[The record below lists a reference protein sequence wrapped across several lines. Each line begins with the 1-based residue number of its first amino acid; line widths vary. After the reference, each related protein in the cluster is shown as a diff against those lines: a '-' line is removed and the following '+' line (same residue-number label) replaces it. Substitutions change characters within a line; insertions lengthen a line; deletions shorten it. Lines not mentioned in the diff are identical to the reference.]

1 MGFSTA
7 IGPAQSPVAASGVPG
22 AESSADSESPLP
34 PDPAP
39 QPPAPGDGE
48 PGDGGDDPGG
58 DSQPAQE
65 VGGEPGDDGQPGDGN
80 EEPAEDEA
88 ESAPALVLRVDSD
101 PEAEGDQTR
110 VEEGR
115 AALFAVSAAFAEN
128 RPGLEEDV
136 VVTVSVGGQGGV
148 GQAEVEDFNAVEDFT
163 VTIPAGQTVGWAEFT
178 LEAIDDLV
186 VEGEETVDVTGTAD
200 SYGITD
206 ITGALVTIVDNDSD
220 QPPTPPPAPPADLI
234 VSGQADPAVA
244 VNLSVDAQ
252 AASGEQAYVEEGE
265 QRTVTVKAA
274 LPDGESALAEAAT
287 FTVAIAAD
295 TAENSDFTA
304 PASASVTIAAGQT
317 SGTATF
323 TFQAVADTI
332 LEGPETV
339 SLTSTLAGYS
349 VSPASLTIKDE
360 DAAFTVTANPTAVG
374 ESAGATSIGLTVS
387 FPNAV
392 TSELAEQTQI
402 SFSAAGDG
410 AAAGTDFAAISD
422 FTVALAAS
430 AVTASTTAT
439 ITPVD
444 DVIDETSPES
454 VNFTGSL
461 FGRTASAAVA
471 ITDDDAAPAVIN
483 LAADVSAA
491 SGVQTVLAENA
502 GATSVI
508 VSAEFASGTAVETD
522 TVLNLRMSQPVST
535 DFSLTIPKNQVRG
548 TASVSVTPADNNRAG
563 EATQTVTVSL
573 RGTSSYTVNQ
583 AQFTIEDDEE
593 AVVNLRAYACNP
605 ASAVV
610 SEGDSR
616 NACWLLSAY
625 LPGDTVAADTVTVR
639 ELNFTAGTAD
649 YGSDDDFN
657 VIYPGSLQGIQ
668 DYVRIPANS
677 GESNR
682 NALFHIAVVDDSVRD
697 EGVETIVIGGKT
709 DQGFTV
715 RTASINLYDNDNSPN
730 RINLVVDGS
739 DTLLGFQPSV
749 PEGSANQRVKVTA
762 VYADRTARS
771 SATAVTVSVAGA
783 GGAHGAEAADFT
795 AVNDFT
801 VTIPAN
807 QISGDATFDLTTVD
821 DDLLEGPED
830 MSLSG
835 SATGFTVNGTKLIID
850 DNETTP
856 TVDLSVDAQPAAG
869 EQSYVDEGST
879 RTVTVTAAVPV
890 GAAALTS
897 AATFT
902 VAIAADTAEAG
913 DFTVPATVD
922 VTIAANARSG
932 TAVVSFQA
940 AADTVLEGPETVS
953 FTSSLAGYDV
963 NPASLTIR
971 DQNSRFRLGISST
984 AVAENAAPVSLTLS
998 VEFPNAQSSELTE
1011 ETQFAVTVTGD
1022 GAVAGTDFAN
1032 IPNFT
1037 IPVAAGSLRGNKAV
1051 TFAPTDDAIRETA
1064 AERAKFTVSWF
1075 GQAASVF
1082 VAITDNDPAPTAI
1095 NIYVDTSSD
1104 PGLQTSLAEDG
1115 GVQTVTVIAE
1125 FASGALDSDT
1135 VLRMDISGGTAQP
1148 TVTVPR
1154 DFFFRGGIDN
1164 DLIIPKNQTRGTTT
1178 FRMEPVN
1185 NDWTDLSERT
1195 LHVGLRG
1202 TSYTVNRAVLTIQD
1216 DEPAVINLSVRAVKC
1231 QPSDSTPNSPDRMG
1245 EGDGT
1250 VCFEVSGAL
1259 PSGVVAGADV
1269 TVSDLTFTG
1278 GTAVAGTD
1286 FTAAFPDA
1294 GRKNI
1299 SIGRGHGGQVVP
1311 ARVNITAL
1319 DDSVM
1324 DEGFETIVI
1333 HGRAAGYAVRSIA
1346 VNLGDNDNSPNLII
1360 LKVDADAAINGCQP
1374 SLGEGVSG
1382 QSVTVFASYANPDLR
1397 LLGPAVIT
1405 MSVAAAG
1412 GARQAEAND
1421 FTAVPSFTIT
1431 IPRGQASASGT
1442 FTLTTADDQRVEGA
1456 EDLAITGTATR
1467 FVVAGSVVTIDDD
1480 DAPPAIALRVDADR
1494 AVDGTQTS
1502 IGEASAA
1509 VTAQVTA
1516 EVPDGKT
1523 FESDVAITVSVDGNG
1538 GTGEAEAA
1546 DFAAVNDFTVTIPAG
1561 QSSGSA
1567 TFTLDPVEDDY
1578 AEGAETVAVSGVA
1591 TTAGVR
1597 ITGASLQIDD
1607 NDVAP
1612 TTASLTVDLD
1622 GGTTGLQTAIGEG
1635 DAAATATVAVRLPDG
1650 SKTFESDTAVTVT
1663 IAGEATAG
1671 KAEAADFT
1679 TGLAN
1684 NRLLLTIPAGGRA
1697 ASGTF
1702 TLTIVDDQVVD
1713 VTPETITLSG
1723 SADRSGLA
1731 ITGTAVTI
1739 DSDNDSR
1746 PAALSLAVDTD
1757 TSTPAVQT
1765 SVAEGASRTV
1775 QVTASL
1781 PSGSATL
1788 ETDTEVTVTLSTDGA
1803 ATAEANDF
1811 STTGLTNGN
1820 LTVTIPG
1827 GSRSGSAT
1835 FTLAAADDNVGG
1847 EGAETVFLS
1856 GSAAGFTSASTSFT
1870 ITDGDRISVSVE
1882 GNLISSTERRVL
1894 TAAEGSGPYTG
1905 AHVRVRVMPPP
1916 EPTSPQLTFEEDAV
1930 FTVRITADGSATA
1943 EADDFS
1949 TDQPGDSLQI
1959 TILAGQVESSGTFT
1973 LSVTDDDWYD
1983 GEETIALVGSTALP
1997 GVGMAHSMSA
2007 FITIT
2012 DNETAPVI
2020 TLAVDTDLVVL
2031 GEQDYIPEA
2040 TSNRKV
2046 KVTASIPS
2054 ASTERESD
2062 TVINVSAASTVI
2074 RSAVSPSDY
2083 SFSAWGDDG
2092 SMQLTLPRGS
2102 NQVAGYFSL
2111 STFSDAYTE
2120 GSETFSIIGQAAGF
2134 TTNGLSD
2141 IVPAVVTIDDSD
2153 NPSVIYLRVDLDSD
2167 ENGAQKTAAE
2177 GTTVTAN
2184 VAVSLPTGA
2193 SPLSTARPVRVS
2205 LIGAGGT
2212 AWAETTDF
2220 AAVTPFDVTIS
2231 SGDDTGTGSFR
2242 LQLLDDAVAD
2252 VLPELIEVSGSSSG
2266 WTVRND
2272 FIGIDQDNDSFPEV
2286 SLSVNPLSSAEGAD
2300 PEVTVTGAL
2309 TGTATLEENIP
2320 VTVSVDGSVGSGMAS
2335 SDDFDAVTDFTLT
2348 VGQTSRTGSASFNLT
2363 GTDDNVAGEGAEKL
2377 LISGSVPYTGVTV
2390 TVNGVEMTITD
2401 GDSSPTVINLSVD
2414 ADDETT
2420 GVQSSVTEGAAAAT
2434 VRVTASFP
2442 EGAAVLASK
2451 TTVRVSVSGDGGTGQ
2466 GEAADFTAV
2475 TAFDLEIP
2483 AGADRGSATF
2493 SLSTVQDDYAEGSET
2508 LTVSGTASGFTVNN
2522 GSVTIDDDDALASFA
2537 LSVDADTGVNGTQ
2550 TGLGEGSAAKTAQVT
2565 ASLPNGSKT
2574 FESDTVITVSVDGNG
2589 GAGEAEAADFA
2600 PVTDFSLTVA
2610 AGATSGT
2617 ATFTFD
2623 PTEDDY
2629 AEGTEKI
2636 TVSGTTARAGVGVAS
2651 AELEIADNDAAPA
2664 AAVLTVDLDA
2674 DNSGDQDTI
2683 GEGDAAV
2690 TATVKA
2696 ALPSGSKTFE
2706 SDTAITV
2713 TVTGEG
2719 TTGKAESSDFSTDQA
2734 NNSFKVTISAGQ
2746 TSGSGTFTL
2755 TIADDNVADVVS
2767 ETITV
2772 SGTADR
2778 AGLSVTGDAITIDSD
2793 NDTGPATISLG
2804 VDASSDT
2811 GVQTAVVEQ
2820 SAAHPLTVSA
2830 SFPNGSNVYETDTVI
2845 TLSATGVTAAA
2856 ADFSLASTSS
2866 GVSVLKLAI
2875 PAGQTTVSDSTSFQ
2889 LTATDDNIAE
2899 QAETLT
2905 IGGSAT
2911 GFTVS
2916 GVTMTINDDDSAPTA
2931 INLSLDVD
2939 SETVGEQ
2946 TEVTEGDAAT
2956 TVTVKASLAGSVVL
2970 TTATVVKVTVAGTS
2984 ASAADFTAVPSFNI
2998 TIPAG
3003 AASAT
3008 GTFTLTVADDNIVE
3022 SSESLTV
3029 SGTTAAAGFT
3039 AVNGT
3044 ALSIADN
3051 DAAPTSIIL
3060 TLNPASVGEDD
3071 GATSIDV
3078 TASFPAGSPVLTTAT
3093 VATVSVAGSTATSG
3107 TDFGAV
3113 SSFNVSIA
3121 AGATSGMGTFTFTP
3135 TSDTVAGEGTETVTV
3150 SGAAAGFS
3158 FTNAALSIADNDAK
3172 PSNIILTVDTDG
3184 ETTGDQSEVAEDA
3197 GSVTVTVT
3205 AALPAGSPT
3214 LATATEVT
3222 VKLVGEAPREGAVDE
3237 RDVVLGLAKGKTAHA
3252 TGYDYSSNKTNDT
3265 FTITIPAGSL
3275 SQSGDFTLTVEDDSL
3290 QEGSETFEVTGSATG
3305 FMFNSSPKVTIT
3317 DNETSNISLFFSD
3330 NRGERYPFSYADLL
3344 QEGIHTR
3351 TDVPYWPGGVP
3362 EVPFTIQ
3369 VMTTKAVGET
3379 YRDVNVVASG
3389 AAKGGV
3395 DTDTSRDYTLY
3406 WAEYT
3411 PNGRFRIQRGA
3422 KVSLYG
3428 GDTQVP
3434 TQAIRIYDDNIAE
3447 GDETIILTGR
3457 SSAGSS
3463 NSLTFTIKDNDVAPT
3478 VINLA
3483 VDTNVS
3489 TSDVS
3494 ETSLMEGDS
3503 ATTVEVTASF
3513 PANSAVLP
3521 HPTTV
3526 AVSVADNTATSR
3538 DHLAVPSFNV
3548 VIPALESSGSARFTF
3563 TLVDDAIVE
3572 GSETLDITGA
3582 VSGFT
3587 VNAAMITIKDNET
3600 ITLSVDTDG
3609 TEDGDQTA
3617 VDEGATDQTVTV
3629 TAAFDADQT
3638 VLTGATAVTA
3648 SVAGGGT
3655 DPASASDYTEVNDFT
3670 ITIPAGSLSATA
3682 TFDLTAA
3689 ADNIAGEGTETLSV
3703 SGALTGYTIN
3713 GAAISINDLTA
3724 APNQLVFTLDAD
3736 TGTSGN
3742 QTSIGEGIANRTV
3755 QVSAAFPVGSTVWES
3770 DLSIPATVG
3779 AGTAESTDYSVT
3791 GGTFN
3796 LTIPGGGTSS
3806 NAKTFTLTTVDDNVA
3821 GETDAL
3827 SVGSSLAGYTVT
3839 PASLTI
3845 TDADSKPTQITLS
3858 AATTHQTADDSVE
3871 EGTSDTVTVTAA
3883 FAGSIVLE
3891 TALSAPVVVA
3901 QGTSEGAADYT
3912 ASTASFN
3919 ISIPANGSSGSANFT
3934 LAAVDDNVAGETD
3947 AVAVNGGTLAGYTI
3961 TGTTVKLIDKDVAPT
3976 NIALKLDADTEA
3988 EGTQTSV
3995 GEGTS
4000 NRTVR
4005 VWAEWVNTSL
4015 QLEKKLTI
4023 PVTVAAGTAETG
4035 DYSVTG
4041 GSFNVVLPG
4050 ASQTASTHSFTL
4062 TVNDDDVAGETDAL
4076 SVGGTLAGYTIAAA
4090 SLTLGDSDAKPT
4102 GIALS
4107 IVTDHQTADDSVDE
4121 GTSGTVTVTA
4131 SFPSDGSVLETALAV
4146 PVVIADGTT
4155 DGSSDYAASPS
4166 SFNVSIPANS
4176 RSGNKNFTLNAK
4188 DDDVADGTEEVTVKG
4203 GTLAGYL
4210 ITSDKV
4216 KILDG
4221 DTAPSVINLTIDA
4234 DPGTD
4239 GAQTSVGEG
4248 VSNRSVSVWASFPNG
4263 SAVLE
4268 SDLTV
4273 PVVVAA
4279 GTAESADY
4287 SVGDGSFDVTIGA
4300 GTRLSA
4306 TAASFT
4312 LTTAD
4317 DDLSGESDV
4326 LSIKGGTLA
4335 GYTINPASLTI
4346 SDADAAPTVI
4356 TLTIDAD
4363 ANTNGNQTSVD
4374 EGVSGRGVRVWA
4386 SFPAGSVPREADVK
4400 VPVTVAAGTAESGDY
4415 SVDDAALE
4423 VTIGA
4428 GTLTSATPDSFSLQ
4442 VRNDNVAGE
4451 SDALAV
4457 KGGTLAGFTIRTA
4470 QLSLGDADTLPSQ
4483 IALSTNP
4490 TSVAED
4496 GAARSVSVWAE
4507 LPSTGP
4513 VLESSLSVPV
4523 VVAGG
4528 TAESGDYAVDDA
4540 TFNVT
4545 IGAGT
4550 HKSATAG
4557 TFNLTVNDDN
4567 VAGEKDKIKVGGG
4580 TLSGYTI
4587 TAAEVSLGDADALPS
4602 QITLSVDAD
4611 PGTNGVQTSVGEGV
4625 SGRSVSVWAE
4635 LPATGP
4641 VLETAL
4647 SVPVAVAAG
4656 TAEASDYS
4664 ITGNT
4669 FNVTIGAGTHKSA
4682 SAGTFSLTVND
4693 DSVAGE
4699 SDVLSIGGGSLAGY
4713 TITAAN
4719 LTLGDSDTAPTAITL
4734 SASPGSVDEGTA
4746 NQSVSV
4752 SAAWQGS
4759 VVRESAVTV
4768 PVTVAAGTAESS
4780 DYSIVDNT
4788 FDVTISA
4795 GAASGSGS
4803 FSLTVNDDNVAGEA
4817 DRLSVTGSKAGFSIT
4832 SAGVTLGDSDAKP
4845 SQITLSVDADS
4856 GTDGVQ
4862 TSVGEGV
4869 SGRSVS
4875 VWAELPSAGPVLET
4889 ALSVPVAVAAGTA
4902 ESSDYSITGNTFNVT
4917 IGAGTHKSAT
4927 AGTFSL
4933 TVNNDNVAVES
4944 DVLSVGGGSLA
4955 GYNIT
4960 AANLTLGDS
4969 DTAPTAITL
4978 SASPGSVAEGAAN
4991 RSVSVTAA
4999 WQGSVV
5005 RESAVTV
5012 PVTVAAGTA
5021 ESSDYSIVDN
5031 TFDVTISGE
5040 AASGSGSF
5048 SLTVNN
5054 DNVAGESDRLSVTGS
5069 KAGFSITS
5077 TGVTL
5082 GDADTLP
5089 SQITLSVDADPD
5101 TGGAQTSVG
5110 EGVSGRSVS
5119 VWAELPSAG
5128 PVLESSL
5135 SVPVVVSA
5143 GTAEASDYS
5152 IVGNTFNVTI
5162 GAGTHKSATAGTFS
5176 LTVND
5181 DDVSGESD
5189 VLSVGGGALAGYTI
5203 TAASLTLGDS
5213 DDAPTEVTLTL
5224 DADPDTGG
5232 AQTSVGEGVSGRSVS
5247 VWAAFPAG
5255 STPREADVK
5264 VPVVVAAGTAE
5275 GSDYSIVDNT
5285 FEVTIGAGTL
5295 QSATAGTFS
5304 LTVNDDIVAGESDVL
5319 SVGGG
5324 ALVGYTI
5331 TAADLTLGDSDT
5343 APTAITLSANPG
5355 SVDEGTANR
5364 SVSVT
5369 AAWQG
5374 SVVRESAVT
5383 VPVTVAAGTAE
5394 SSDYSIVDNTFDVTI
5409 SGEAASGS
5417 GSFSLTVNNDN
5428 VAGESDRLSVTGAKA
5443 GFSITS
5449 VGVTL
5454 GDADTLPSQITLSVD
5469 ADPGTSGVQTSVGE
5483 GVSGRSVSVWAEL
5496 PSAGPVLETSL
5507 SVPVA
5512 VSAGTAEASDYA
5524 IVDNTFNVTIGAGT
5538 HKSATAGAFSLT
5550 VNNDN
5555 VGGESDVLSVGGGV
5569 LAGYTITSASL
5580 TLDDSDTAPTAITLS
5595 ASPGNVAEGTA
5606 NQSVSVTAAWQG
5618 SVVLESA
5625 VTVPVTVAAGTA
5637 EASDYSIADNTF
5649 DVTISAGAA
5658 SGSGSFSLT
5667 VNNDNVAGES
5677 DRLSVTGSKA
5687 GFSITSA
5694 GVTLGDSDAKPSQIT
5709 LSVDADP
5716 GTNGAQSSVGE
5727 GVSGRSVSVWA
5738 ELPSAGS
5745 VLETALSVPVVVAAG
5760 TAETGDY
5767 VIVDNTFNVTIGA
5780 GTHKSASAGT
5790 FSLTVNNDDVA
5801 GETDVLSV
5809 GGGTLAGYSFT
5820 AASLTLDDSDT
5831 APTAIT
5837 LSASPG
5843 SVDEGTANQSVSV
5856 TASWQGSVVRESA
5869 VTVPVTVA
5877 AGTAEASDYTIADN
5891 TFDVTISGGAASG
5904 SGSFSLTV
5912 NNDDVAGESDRLS
5925 VTGSKQGFTIA
5936 STGVTLD
5943 DADAKPTSIKIL
5955 VDADPDTDGA
5965 QTSIGEGVS
5974 GRSVSVWAVFP
5985 STGPVLESDVTVDV
5999 SVAAGTAQSAD
6010 YSTSGTSGLQ
6020 VTIGAGDHRAT
6031 AASFTLNT
6039 VDDSIAGE
6047 SNEAI
6052 TVSGSVSGDSSYT
6065 FTAAALSITDGD
6077 SPPSRIILTV
6087 DTDPGTA
6094 GSQTKIAEGISNRTV
6109 TVTAAFPAGS
6119 PTLLT
6124 DLRTPV
6130 VVEADTAE
6138 ASDFSVSGG
6147 SFTITI
6153 ASGASSATGTF
6164 TLTAADDDL
6173 SGESDAIAVKGGVL
6187 AGYTIVPASI
6197 SITDADAAPT
6207 EITLTVDVDGSTDG
6221 LQTKITEQGPPQT
6234 VSVWAAFPDGSTP
6247 LESSVSVAVS
6257 VEDGTAESDDYVVT
6271 GGSFNVTIEGGTSK
6285 SATPGTFTLDAN
6297 EDTVFGET
6305 DAVLV
6310 DGTLAGFTVTDA
6322 EITITDS
6329 ASQVLLRTV
6338 GEIVPTAIKLTVDT
6352 HPGENGAQT
6361 SVGEGVSAR
6370 SVSVWAEF
6378 TNGGAGSVFEN
6389 DQTVAVTVAAGTA
6402 EGSDYSITDNTF
6414 NVVIGGGTRKSAT
6427 PGTFLLTVADDNVA
6441 GETDALLVGGTLTDF
6456 TVAGAQVTLGDSDVK
6471 PSSVALTV
6479 SPTSAAEDGTARTV
6493 SVWAELPS
6501 GGPVLESAL
6510 TAPVVVAKGT
6520 AEASDYTV
6528 DDADFNVTIGAGR
6541 HKSAA
6546 AGSFTLTVR
6555 NDDVGGEDDKLQIK
6569 GGALSGFTITPA
6581 ALTLGD
6587 ADSAPT
6593 EIVLSANPTSVNEG
6607 ATDETVSVSAAW
6619 KGSITRESA
6628 LTIPVTVSAG
6638 TAESSDYDIDDN
6650 TFDATIDGGAA
6661 SGSGSFTITVRD
6673 DQVSGESDKVR
6684 ITGAKAG
6691 FTVAATGLTL
6701 GDADTAPVAI
6711 ALEVDAD
6718 PDQAGRQ
6725 SDVPEGTTGRA
6736 VKVWAA
6742 FPDNSVPREQSVTV
6756 NVAIGDGTTDGAA
6769 DYSTTGTSG
6778 LQVTIGAGTR
6788 ESATPALFTLTT
6800 RDDDISQE
6808 TGEAITVG
6816 GSVAGDSPNPVFSV
6830 TAASLGITDGDTP
6843 PNRILLTVDADG
6855 GSEGNQN
6862 AVEEGVSNRQVTVTA
6877 AFPDGSPTLPANLDV
6892 PVVVA
6897 AGTAESSDYSVNRA
6911 NFTILIAAGASS
6923 GTGVF
6928 TLTVADDNVAG
6939 ESDAIEIKGGTL
6951 AGYTIEKASLSL
6963 TDADAVPTKI
6973 NLSLDNT
6980 EVDEGETEEVT
6991 VTAAFPV
6998 GSAVLE
7004 TKVRVTVTVTP
7015 DGSTEQSDYEVSPS
7029 GFSIDIP
7036 AGSLSYQG
7044 SFNLTAEDDDV
7055 AGENDKVKV
7064 TGTADGFTFND
7075 PVTVN
7080 IEDTDPKP
7088 AGILLAVDKNN
7099 VDEGETEE
7107 VKVTAAFD
7115 GSKWDDN
7122 TMVTITVGD
7131 ENAEDY
7137 TADDSS
7143 FTVTINRATQNVSRT
7158 FRLTANEDNDQ
7169 ENEQIFITGME
7180 TLETFTVARAEIT
7193 INDNDS
7199 SATPPRVE
7207 DPTVDPPPPPTDPP
7221 PPPPPPPPT
7230 GPPAL
7235 PAAPAQS
7242 LSSDASLRSL
7252 RVSPGTLSP
7261 GFAPATLGYTVAVSA
7276 NVWTLQVAAVPN
7288 HAAARAAIDGTTLS
7302 GAHSVFLGSDR
7313 KTIDVV
7319 VTAEDGT
7326 TVRTYRLT
7334 ITRGTGPGFADSLST
7349 LTACTGAAL
7358 RPFGFEDVAGW
7369 FSENDINC
7377 IGYYG
7382 ITLGRSATR
7391 FAPSEVVSRWQMA
7404 LFLFRAAGPAGVTLP
7419 AAEDQGF
7426 TDIKGLSEE
7435 AMRAANMMAQLGVMP
7450 GSGGKFNPQGK
7461 ISRAAMALM
7470 LDSFLGLVTVGEGG
7484 VARDSV
7490 QPDEVLFADIG
7501 GLSEA
7506 NQLAIRRIF
7515 EMGVTRG
7522 TSTTEFRP
7530 GNSVTRGQMAQFI
7543 ARALTHTIARPVGV
7557 SIQTDPSTREGG
7569 RVDVVVSVRDEDFRP
7584 VTGARVDMFTA
7595 RDRNAA
7601 FTDDGVCIA
7610 AQVAKVGG
7618 SRACAIDGSDRATGP
7633 TGDIRVK
7640 TARTVGTTIWA
7651 WRAAAGAQLNDS
7663 RPAAQLTF
7671 R

>member
-1 MGFSTA
+1 MT
-7 IGPAQSPVAASGVPG
+7 
-22 AESSADSESPLP
+22 
-34 PDPAP
+34 
-39 QPPAPGDGE
+39 
-48 PGDGGDDPGG
+48 
-58 DSQPAQE
+58 
-65 VGGEPGDDGQPGDGN
+65 
-80 EEPAEDEA
+80 
-88 ESAPALVLRVDSD
+88 
-101 PEAEGDQTR
+101 
-110 VEEGR
+110 
-115 AALFAVSAAFAEN
+115 
-128 RPGLEEDV
+128 
-136 VVTVSVGGQGGV
+136 
-148 GQAEVEDFNAVEDFT
+148 
-163 VTIPAGQTVGWAEFT
+163 
-178 LEAIDDLV
+178 
-186 VEGEETVDVTGTAD
+186 
-200 SYGITD
+200 
-206 ITGALVTIVDNDSD
+206 
-220 QPPTPPPAPPADLI
+220 
-234 VSGQADPAVA
+234 
-244 VNLSVDAQ
+244 
-252 AASGEQAYVEEGE
+252 
-265 QRTVTVKAA
+265 
-274 LPDGESALAEAAT
+274 
-287 FTVAIAAD
+287 
-295 TAENSDFTA
+295 
-304 PASASVTIAAGQT
+304 
-317 SGTATF
+317 
-323 TFQAVADTI
+323 
-332 LEGPETV
+332 
-339 SLTSTLAGYS
+339 
-349 VSPASLTIKDE
+349 
-360 DAAFTVTANPTAVG
+360 
-374 ESAGATSIGLTVS
+374 
-387 FPNAV
+387 
-392 TSELAEQTQI
+392 
-402 SFSAAGDG
+402 
-410 AAAGTDFAAISD
+410 
-422 FTVALAAS
+422 
-430 AVTASTTAT
+430 
-439 ITPVD
+439 
-444 DVIDETSPES
+444 
-454 VNFTGSL
+454 
-461 FGRTASAAVA
+461 
-471 ITDDDAAPAVIN
+471 
-483 LAADVSAA
+483 
-491 SGVQTVLAENA
+491 
-502 GATSVI
+502 
-508 VSAEFASGTAVETD
+508 
-522 TVLNLRMSQPVST
+522 
-535 DFSLTIPKNQVRG
+535 
-548 TASVSVTPADNNRAG
+548 
-563 EATQTVTVSL
+563 
-573 RGTSSYTVNQ
+573 
-583 AQFTIEDDEE
+583 
-593 AVVNLRAYACNP
+593 
-605 ASAVV
+605 
-610 SEGDSR
+610 
-616 NACWLLSAY
+616 
-625 LPGDTVAADTVTVR
+625 
-639 ELNFTAGTAD
+639 
-649 YGSDDDFN
+649 
-657 VIYPGSLQGIQ
+657 
-668 DYVRIPANS
+668 
-677 GESNR
+677 
-682 NALFHIAVVDDSVRD
+682 
-697 EGVETIVIGGKT
+697 
-709 DQGFTV
+709 
-715 RTASINLYDNDNSPN
+715 
-730 RINLVVDGS
+730 
-739 DTLLGFQPSV
+739 
-749 PEGSANQRVKVTA
+749 
-762 VYADRTARS
+762 
-771 SATAVTVSVAGA
+771 
-783 GGAHGAEAADFT
+783 
-795 AVNDFT
+795 
-801 VTIPAN
+801 
-807 QISGDATFDLTTVD
+807 
-821 DDLLEGPED
+821 
-830 MSLSG
+830 
-835 SATGFTVNGTKLIID
+835 
-850 DNETTP
+850 
-856 TVDLSVDAQPAAG
+856 
-869 EQSYVDEGST
+869 
-879 RTVTVTAAVPV
+879 
-890 GAAALTS
+890 
-897 AATFT
+897 
-902 VAIAADTAEAG
+902 
-913 DFTVPATVD
+913 
-922 VTIAANARSG
+922 
-932 TAVVSFQA
+932 
-940 AADTVLEGPETVS
+940 
-953 FTSSLAGYDV
+953 
-963 NPASLTIR
+963 
-971 DQNSRFRLGISST
+971 
-984 AVAENAAPVSLTLS
+984 
-998 VEFPNAQSSELTE
+998 
-1011 ETQFAVTVTGD
+1011 
-1022 GAVAGTDFAN
+1022 
-1032 IPNFT
+1032 
-1037 IPVAAGSLRGNKAV
+1037 
-1051 TFAPTDDAIRETA
+1051 
-1064 AERAKFTVSWF
+1064 
-1075 GQAASVF
+1075 
-1082 VAITDNDPAPTAI
+1082 
-1095 NIYVDTSSD
+1095 
-1104 PGLQTSLAEDG
+1104 
-1115 GVQTVTVIAE
+1115 
-1125 FASGALDSDT
+1125 
-1135 VLRMDISGGTAQP
+1135 
-1148 TVTVPR
+1148 
-1154 DFFFRGGIDN
+1154 
-1164 DLIIPKNQTRGTTT
+1164 
-1178 FRMEPVN
+1178 
-1185 NDWTDLSERT
+1185 
-1195 LHVGLRG
+1195 
-1202 TSYTVNRAVLTIQD
+1202 
-1216 DEPAVINLSVRAVKC
+1216 
-1231 QPSDSTPNSPDRMG
+1231 
-1245 EGDGT
+1245 
-1250 VCFEVSGAL
+1250 
-1259 PSGVVAGADV
+1259 
-1269 TVSDLTFTG
+1269 
-1278 GTAVAGTD
+1278 
-1286 FTAAFPDA
+1286 
-1294 GRKNI
+1294 
-1299 SIGRGHGGQVVP
+1299 
-1311 ARVNITAL
+1311 
-1319 DDSVM
+1319 
-1324 DEGFETIVI
+1324 
-1333 HGRAAGYAVRSIA
+1333 
-1346 VNLGDNDNSPNLII
+1346 
-1360 LKVDADAAINGCQP
+1360 
-1374 SLGEGVSG
+1374 
-1382 QSVTVFASYANPDLR
+1382 
-1397 LLGPAVIT
+1397 
-1405 MSVAAAG
+1405 
-1412 GARQAEAND
+1412 
-1421 FTAVPSFTIT
+1421 
-1431 IPRGQASASGT
+1431 
-1442 FTLTTADDQRVEGA
+1442 
-1456 EDLAITGTATR
+1456 
-1467 FVVAGSVVTIDDD
+1467 
-1480 DAPPAIALRVDADR
+1480 
-1494 AVDGTQTS
+1494 
-1502 IGEASAA
+1502 
-1509 VTAQVTA
+1509 
-1516 EVPDGKT
+1516 
-1523 FESDVAITVSVDGNG
+1523 
-1538 GTGEAEAA
+1538 
-1546 DFAAVNDFTVTIPAG
+1546 
-1561 QSSGSA
+1561 
-1567 TFTLDPVEDDY
+1567 
-1578 AEGAETVAVSGVA
+1578 
-1591 TTAGVR
+1591 
-1597 ITGASLQIDD
+1597 
-1607 NDVAP
+1607 
-1612 TTASLTVDLD
+1612 
-1622 GGTTGLQTAIGEG
+1622 
-1635 DAAATATVAVRLPDG
+1635 
-1650 SKTFESDTAVTVT
+1650 
-1663 IAGEATAG
+1663 
-1671 KAEAADFT
+1671 
-1679 TGLAN
+1679 
-1684 NRLLLTIPAGGRA
+1684 
-1697 ASGTF
+1697 
-1702 TLTIVDDQVVD
+1702 
-1713 VTPETITLSG
+1713 
-1723 SADRSGLA
+1723 
-1731 ITGTAVTI
+1731 
-1739 DSDNDSR
+1739 
-1746 PAALSLAVDTD
+1746 
-1757 TSTPAVQT
+1757 
-1765 SVAEGASRTV
+1765 
-1775 QVTASL
+1775 
-1781 PSGSATL
+1781 
-1788 ETDTEVTVTLSTDGA
+1788 
-1803 ATAEANDF
+1803 
-1811 STTGLTNGN
+1811 
-1820 LTVTIPG
+1820 
-1827 GSRSGSAT
+1827 
-1835 FTLAAADDNVGG
+1835 
-1847 EGAETVFLS
+1847 
-1856 GSAAGFTSASTSFT
+1856 
-1870 ITDGDRISVSVE
+1870 
-1882 GNLISSTERRVL
+1882 
-1894 TAAEGSGPYTG
+1894 
-1905 AHVRVRVMPPP
+1905 
-1916 EPTSPQLTFEEDAV
+1916 
-1930 FTVRITADGSATA
+1930 
-1943 EADDFS
+1943 
-1949 TDQPGDSLQI
+1949 
-1959 TILAGQVESSGTFT
+1959 
-1973 LSVTDDDWYD
+1973 VTDDDWYD

-1997 GVGMAHSMSA
+1997 GVGMAHGMSA
-2007 FITIT
+2007 FFTIT

-2040 TSNRKV
+2040 ASNRKV
-2046 KVTASIPS
+2046 KVTASVPS
-2054 ASTERESD
+2054 GSADRESD
-2062 TVINVSAASTVI
+2062 TVINVSSAPTGA
-2074 RSAVSPSDY
+2074 RPAVSPSEY

-2102 NQVAGYFSL
+2102 NQVTGYFSL
-2111 STFSDAYTE
+2111 STYGDSDTE
-2120 GSETFSIIGQAAGF
+2120 GSETFSITGQAAGF
-2134 TTNGLSD
+2134 TTNS
-2141 IVPAVVTIDDSD
+2141 AVVTIDDSN

-2167 ENGAQKTAAE
+2167 EAGAQKTAAE

-2184 VAVSLPTGA
+2184 VAVSFPVGA
-2193 SPLSTARPVRVS
+2193 SALSTARPVRVS
-2205 LIGAGGT
+2205 LVGAGGT

-2220 AAVTPFDVTIS
+2220 AAVAPFDVTIS
-2231 SGDDTGTGSFR
+2231 SGDTIGRGSFQ

-2286 SLSVNPLSSAEGAD
+2286 DLSVNPLSSAEGAD
-2300 PEVTVTGAL
+2300 PEVTVSASL
-2309 TGTATLEENIP
+2309 TGSATLEEDIP
-2320 VTVSVDGSVGSGMAS
+2320 VTVSVDGSAGRGMAS
-2335 SDDFDAVTDFTLT
+2335 SDDFDAVTDFTLA

-2442 EGAAVLASK
+2442 EGSAVLASK
-2451 TTVRVSVSGDGGTGQ
+2451 TTVRVSVSGGGGTGQ

-2493 SLSTVQDDYAEGSET
+2493 ALSTVQDDYAEGAET

-2522 GSVTIDDDDALASFA
+2522 GSVTIDDDDALASFT

-2636 TVSGTTARAGVGVAS
+2636 TVSGTTARAGVGVTS
-2651 AELEIADNDAAPA
+2651 AELEISDNDAAPA

-2719 TTGKAESSDFSTDQA
+2719 TNGKAESSDFSTDQA
-2734 NNSFKVTISAGQ
+2734 NDSFKVTISAGQ

-2772 SGTADR
+2772 SGSADR

-2793 NDTGPATISLG
+2793 NDTGPAAISLG

-2811 GVQTAVVEQ
+2811 GVQTAVAEQ

-2845 TLSATGVTAAA
+2845 TLSATGVTAVA

-2866 GVSVLKLAI
+2866 GVTVLKLAI
-2875 PAGQTTVSDSTSFQ
+2875 PAGQTTVSDSSSFQ
-2889 LTATDDNIAE
+2889 LTAVDDNIAE

-2956 TVTVKASLAGSVVL
+2956 AVTVKASLAGSVVL

-3003 AASAT
+3003 SSSAT

-3039 AVNGT
+3039 AVNGA
-3044 ALSIADN
+3044 ALTIADN

-3078 TASFPAGSPVLTTAT
+3078 TASFPAGSPALTTAT

-3135 TSDTVAGEGTETVTV
+3135 TNDTVAGEGTETATV

-3197 GSVTVTVT
+3197 GSVTVSVT

-3214 LATATEVT
+3214 LASATEIT

-3275 SQSGDFTLTVEDDSL
+3275 SHSGDFTLTVEDDSL
-3290 QEGSETFEVTGSATG
+3290 QEGSETFKVTGSATG
-3305 FMFNSSPKVTIT
+3305 FMFNSSPTVTIT
-3317 DNETSNISLFFSD
+3317 DNETSSISLFFSD

-3362 EVPFTIQ
+3362 QIPFTIQ
-3369 VMTTKAVGET
+3369 VMTSKAVGET
-3379 YRDVNVVASG
+3379 YRDINVITSG

-3457 SSAGSS
+3457 SSTGSS
-3463 NSLTFTIKDNDVAPT
+3463 NTLTFTIKDNDVAPT

-3483 VDTNVS
+3483 VDTNIS
-3489 TSDVS
+3489 TSAVS

-3548 VIPALESSGSARFTF
+3548 VIPALKSSGSARFTF

-3587 VNAAMITIKDNET
+3587 VNSAMITIKDNET

-3655 DPASASDYTEVNDFT
+3655 DPASASDYTAVNDFT

-3779 AGTAESTDYSVT
+3779 AGTAESADYSVT

-3883 FAGSIVLE
+3883 FTGSIVLE

-3901 QGTSEGAADYT
+3901 KGTSEGAADYT
-3912 ASTASFN
+3912 ASSASFN
-3919 ISIPANGSSGSANFT
+3919 ISIPANSSSGSANFT
-3934 LAAVDDNVAGETD
+3934 LTAVDDNVAGETD
-3947 AVAVNGGTLAGYTI
+3947 AIAVNGGTLAGYTI
-3961 TGTTVKLIDKDVAPT
+3961 TGTTVKLIDKDIAPT
-3976 NIALKLDADTEA
+3976 NIALKLDADA
-3988 EGTQTSV
+3988 DSEGAQTSL

-4041 GSFNVVLPG
+4041 GSFNVILPG

-4210 ITSDKV
+4210 ISSDKV

-4234 DPGTD
+4234 DSGTD
-4239 GAQTSVGEG
+4239 GAQTSIGEG
-4248 VSNRSVSVWASFPNG
+4248 VSNRSVSVWASFPDG

-4287 SVGDGSFDVTIGA
+4287 SVGDDSFDVTIGA
-4300 GTRLSA
+4300 GTRRSA

-4317 DDLSGESDV
+4317 DDLSGESDA

-4400 VPVTVAAGTAESGDY
+4400 VPITVAAGTAESSDY

-4451 SDALAV
+4451 SDALTV
-4457 KGGTLAGFTIRTA
+4457 KGGTLAGFTIGTA
-4470 QLSLGDADTLPSQ
+4470 QLSLGDADALPSQ

-4496 GAARSVSVWAE
+4496 GTARSVSVWAE

-4513 VLESSLSVPV
+4513 VLESALSVPV
-4523 VVAGG
+4523 VVAEG
-4528 TAESGDYAVDDA
+4528 TAEAGDYAVDNA

-4545 IGAGT
+4545 IGAGR
-4550 HKSATAG
+4550 HKSASAG

-4602 QITLSVDAD
+4602 QVILSVDAD
-4611 PGTNGVQTSVGEGV
+4611 PGTDGAQTSVGEGV

-4635 LPATGP
+4635 LPSAGP
-4641 VLETAL
+4641 VLESAL

-4669 FNVTIGAGTHKSA
+4669 FSVTIGAGTRKSTT
-4682 SAGTFSLTVND
+4682 AGTFSLTVND
-4693 DSVAGE
+4693 DDVAGE
-4699 SDVLSIGGGSLAGY
+4699 SDVLSVGGGSLAGY

-4734 SASPGSVDEGTA
+4734 SASPGNVAEGTA
-4746 NQSVSV
+4746 NRSVSV
-4752 SAAWQGS
+4752 TAAWQGS
-4759 VVRESAVTV
+4759 LVRESAVTV
-4768 PVTVAAGTAESS
+4768 PVTVAAGTAEAS

-4803 FSLTVNDDNVAGEA
+4803 FSLTVNDDDVAGES
-4817 DRLSVTGSKAGFSIT
+4817 DRLSVTGSKAGFTIA

-4845 SQITLSVDADS
+4845 SQVTLSVDADS
-4856 GTDGVQ
+4856 GTDGAQ

-4875 VWAELPSAGPVLET
+4875 VWAELPSGGSVLET
-4889 ALSVPVAVAAGTA
+4889 ALSVPVVVAAGTA
-4902 ESSDYSITGNTFNVT
+4902 ESSDYAIVDNTFNVT
-4917 IGAGTHKSAT
+4917 IGAGTRKSAS

-4933 TVNNDNVAVES
+4933 TVNDDNVAVET
-4944 DVLSVGGGSLA
+4944 DVLSVGGGVLA
-4955 GYNIT
+4955 GYTIT

-4978 SASPGSVAEGAAN
+4978 SASPGNVGEGTAN

-4999 WQGSVV
+4999 WQGSLV

-5021 ESSDYSIVDN
+5021 EASDYSIVDN
-5031 TFDVTISGE
+5031 TFDVTISGG
-5040 AASGSGSF
+5040 AASGSNSF

-5054 DNVAGESDRLSVTGS
+5054 DDVAGEADRLSVTGS
-5069 KAGFSITS
+5069 KAGFTIASA
-5077 TGVTL
+5077 GVTL
-5082 GDADTLP
+5082 DDSDTLP
-5089 SQITLSVDADPD
+5089 SQITLSIDADPD
-5101 TGGAQTSVG
+5101 TDGAQTSVE

-5119 VWAELPSAG
+5119 VWAELPSGG
-5128 PVLESSL
+5128 PVLEASL
-5135 SVPVVVSA
+5135 SVPVAVAA

-5152 IVGNTFNVTI
+5152 IVDNTFNVTI

-5189 VLSVGGGALAGYTI
+5189 VLSVGGGSLAGYTI
-5203 TAASLTLGDS
+5203 TAADLTLGDS
-5213 DDAPTEVTLTL
+5213 DTPLTEVTLTL

-5255 STPREADVK
+5255 STPREVDVK

-5275 GSDYSIVDNT
+5275 AGDYSIVDNT

-5304 LTVNDDIVAGESDVL
+5304 LTVNDDNVAGESDKL

-5324 ALVGYTI
+5324 SLAGYTI

-5355 SVDEGTANR
+5355 NVAEGTANQ

-5394 SSDYSIVDNTFDVTI
+5394 AGDYSIADNTFDVTI
-5409 SGEAASGS
+5409 SGGAASGS
-5417 GSFSLTVNNDN
+5417 GSFSLTVNDDD

-5449 VGVTL
+5449 AGVTL

-5496 PSAGPVLETSL
+5496 PSGGPVLESSL
-5507 SVPVA
+5507 SVPVVVAAGTAEAGDYSITDNTFDVTIGAGTHKSASAGTFSLTVNNDNVAVESDVLSVEGGSLAGYTITAASLTLGDSDTEPTAITLSASPGSVAEGTANRSVSVTAAWQGSVVRESAVTVPVTVAAGTAEAGDYSIADNTFDVTISGGAASGSGSFSLTVNNDDVAGESDRLSVTGAKAGFSITSAGVTLGDADTMPSQITLSVDADPGTDGTQSSVGEGVSGRSVSVWAELPATGPVLESALAVPVA

-5538 HKSATAGAFSLT
+5538 HKSASAGTFSLT
-5550 VNNDN
+5550 VNDDN
-5555 VGGESDVLSVGGGV
+5555 VAGESDVLSVGGGS
-5569 LAGYTITSASL
+5569 LAGYTITAADL

-5595 ASPGNVAEGTA
+5595 ASPGSVDEGTA
-5606 NQSVSVTAAWQG
+5606 NQSVLVSAAWQG
-5618 SVVLESA
+5618 SVVRESA

-5637 EASDYSIADNTF
+5637 ESSDYSIADNTF
-5649 DVTISAGAA
+5649 DVTIGGGAA

-5667 VNNDNVAGES
+5667 VNNDDVAGEA
-5677 DRLSVTGSKA
+5677 DRLSVTGSKQ
-5687 GFSITSA
+5687 GFSITST
-5694 GVTLGDSDAKPSQIT
+5694 GVTLGDADTLPSQIT
-5709 LSVDADP
+5709 LSIDADP
-5716 GTNGAQSSVGE
+5716 DTGGAQSSVGE

-5738 ELPSAGS
+5738 ELPSAGP
-5745 VLETALSVPVVVAAG
+5745 VLESSLSVPVAVAAG
-5760 TAETGDY
+5760 TAETSDY
-5767 VIVDNTFNVTIGA
+5767 AIVDNTFNVTIGAGTHKSATAGTFSLTVNDDNVAGETDVLLVGGGTLAGYSFTAADLTLDDSDTLPSQITLTIDADSGTDGAQSSVGEGVSGRSVSVWAELPATGPVLESALAVPVAVSAGTAEASDYSIVDNTFNVTIGA

-5790 FSLTVNNDDVA
+5790 FSLTVNDDNVA

-5837 LSASPG
+5837 LSANPG

-5856 TASWQGSVVRESA
+5856 TAAWQGSVVRESA
-5869 VTVPVTVA
+5869 LTVPVTVA
-5877 AGTAEASDYTIADN
+5877 AGTAESSDYSIVDN

-5904 SGSFSLTV
+5904 SGSFTLTV

-5925 VTGSKQGFTIA
+5925 VSGAKAGFTITSA
-5936 STGVTLD
+5936 GVTLG

-5974 GRSVSVWAVFP
+5974 GRSVSVWAEFP

-5999 SVAAGTAQSAD
+5999 SVTAGTAQAAD

-6020 VTIGAGDHRAT
+6020 VTIGAGGRRAT

-6052 TVSGSVSGDSSYT
+6052 TISGSVSGDASYT

-6094 GSQTKIAEGISNRTV
+6094 GSQTNIAEGISNRTV

-6207 EITLTVDVDGSTDG
+6207 KITVTVDVDGSTDG

-6234 VSVWAAFPDGSTP
+6234 VSVWAEFPDGSTP
-6247 LESSVSVAVS
+6247 MESSVSVAVS

-6271 GGSFNVTIEGGTSK
+6271 GGSFNVTIGGGTRK
-6285 SATPGTFTLDAN
+6285 SATAGTFTLDAN
-6297 EDTVFGET
+6297 EDTVFGEK

-6322 EITITDS
+6322 EITIIDS
-6329 ASQVLLRTV
+6329 AIAFLDRRVSNPEEDPEEDPPPTTLY
-6338 GEIVPTAIKLTVDT
+6338 PTAIKLTVDT

-6402 EGSDYSITDNTF
+6402 EESDYSITDSTF
-6414 NVVIGGGTRKSAT
+6414 NVVIGAGTRKSAT

-6441 GETDALLVGGTLTDF
+6441 GETDALLVGGTLGAF
-6456 TVAGAQVTLGDSDVK
+6456 TVAGAQVTLGDSDTK

-6501 GGPVLESAL
+6501 TGPVLESAL
-6510 TAPVVVAKGT
+6510 TVPVVVAKGT
-6520 AEASDYTV
+6520 AETSDYTV
-6528 DDADFNVTIGAGR
+6528 DDADFNVTIGAAR

-6569 GGALSGFTITPA
+6569 GAALSGFTITPA

-6587 ADSAPT
+6587 ADAAPT
-6593 EIVLSANPTSVNEG
+6593 EIVLSANPSRVEEG
-6607 ATDETVSVSAAW
+6607 ENNRSVSVSAAW

-6638 TAESSDYDIDDN
+6638 TAETSDYDIADD
-6650 TFDATIDGGAA
+6650 TFDATINGGAA
-6661 SGSGSFTITVRD
+6661 SGSGSFTITVNN
-6673 DQVSGESDKVR
+6673 DQVSGESDKLR

-6718 PDQAGRQ
+6718 PDTDGRQ

-6742 FPDNSVPREQSVTV
+6742 FPDGSVPREQSVTV

-6769 DYSTTGTSG
+6769 DYSTTGTAG

-6788 ESATPALFTLTT
+6788 ESAVPALFTLTT
-6800 RDDDISQE
+6800 VDDQISQE

-6816 GSVAGDSPNPVFSV
+6816 GSVAGDSLNLVFSV
-6830 TAASLGITDGDTP
+6830 AAASLGITDGDTP

-6897 AGTAESSDYSVNRA
+6897 DGTAESSDYSVNPA
-6911 NFTILIAAGASS
+6911 NFTIRIAAGASS
-6923 GTGVF
+6923 NTGNF

-6939 ESDAIEIKGGTL
+6939 ETDAIEVKGGTL
-6951 AGYTIEKASLSL
+6951 AGYTIEKASISL

-6980 EVDEGETEEVT
+6980 EVDEGEMEKITI
-6991 VTAAFPV
+6991 TAAFPV

-7004 TKVRVTVTVTP
+7004 TKVRVTVMVTP
-7015 DGSTEQSDYEVSPS
+7015 DGSIDPSDYEVSPS
-7029 GFSIDIP
+7029 SFSIDIP
-7036 AGSLSYQG
+7036 AGSLSSQG
-7044 SFNLTAEDDDV
+7044 SFNLTAKDDDV
-7055 AGENDKVKV
+7055 AGEENDKVKV

-7075 PVTVN
+7075 PVKVE
-7080 IEDTDPKP
+7080 IVDTDPDP
-7088 AGILLAVDKNN
+7088 SRILLSVDKNS
-7099 VDEGETEE
+7099 VDEGETEQ
-7107 VKVTAAFD
+7107 VTVTAAFD

-7122 TMVTITVGD
+7122 TMVKIAVGEED
-7131 ENAEDY
+7131 PQDY
-7137 TADDSS
+7137 TVDEHS

-7169 ENEQIFITGME
+7169 ENEQIFITGTE
-7180 TLETFTVARAEIT
+7180 ESVKEFKVVRAEIT
-7193 INDNDS
+7193 INDDDS
-7199 SATPPRVE
+7199 SANPPRVE
-7207 DPTVDPPPPPTDPP
+7207 NPTVDPPPPPPTDPP
-7221 PPPPPPPPT
+7221 PPPPPPPPPT
-7230 GPPAL
+7230 GPPVL

-7242 LSSDASLRSL
+7242 PSSDASLRSL

-7319 VTAEDGT
+7319 VTAEDGS
-7326 TVRTYRLT
+7326 TVRTYRLN
-7334 ITRGTGPGFADSLST
+7334 ITRGTGPGFADSLSA

-7426 TDIKGLSEE
+7426 TDIEGLSEE

-7501 GLSEA
+7501 ALSEA

-7515 EMGVTRG
+7515 ELGVTRG

-7543 ARALTHTIARPVGV
+7543 ARALAHTIARPVGV

-7595 RDRNAA
+7595 RDRNSA
-7601 FTDDGVCIA
+7601 FTDDGACIA